1 MECWLIVYFQCWI
14 CSHAVWCLTCVVA
27 LEPGLLLKNL
37 FELAHPAA
45 VHVVNPMPKIIPGT
59 KHTELILQYL
69 FITHHF
75 LYFLTG
81 MLLVFM
87 SLTSVYL
94 CYVCHYE
101 EVLKVMRPTP
111 SQEMPT
117 EPSSQ
122 PSKAVPAYR
131 SLSQVFVSGSLCFQ
145 RKPRCRGTFL
155 LFFTSGMWDRERKR
169 VVTLYQEVPL

>member
-1 MECWLIVYFQCWI
+1 M
-14 CSHAVWCLTCVVA
+14 
-27 LEPGLLLKNL
+27 
-37 FELAHPAA
+37 
-45 VHVVNPMPKIIPGT
+45 
-59 KHTELILQYL
+59 ELILQYL

-75 LYFLTG
+75 LYFLAG

-101 EVLKVMRPTP
+101 EVLKVMRLTP

-117 EPSSQ
+117 ESSSQ

-131 SLSQVFVSGSLCFQ
+131 S
-145 RKPRCRGTFL
+145 
-155 LFFTSGMWDRERKR
+155 
-169 VVTLYQEVPL
+169 

>member
-1 MECWLIVYFQCWI
+1 
-14 CSHAVWCLTCVVA
+14 
-27 LEPGLLLKNL
+27 
-37 FELAHPAA
+37 
-45 VHVVNPMPKIIPGT
+45 MPKTIPGT
-59 KHTELILQYL
+59 KHMELILQYL

-94 CYVCHYE
+94 YYVCHYE

-155 LFFTSGMWDRERKR
+155 LFFFTSGMWDRERKR
-169 VVTLYQEVPL
+169 VVTLYQEVPLKPFVLEAIYGLELCTLLTLFIAGSSSDK

>member
-1 MECWLIVYFQCWI
+1 
-14 CSHAVWCLTCVVA
+14 
-27 LEPGLLLKNL
+27 
-37 FELAHPAA
+37 
-45 VHVVNPMPKIIPGT
+45 MPKTIPGT
-59 KHTELILQYL
+59 THMELILQYL

-75 LYFLTG
+75 LYFLAG

-101 EVLKVMRPTP
+101 EVLKVMRLTP

-131 SLSQVFVSGSLCFQ
+131 SWSQVFVSGSLCFL
-145 RKPRCRGTFL
+145 RKPHCRGTFFFHLWNWRPWEEKSCDIVSRSAFITLDVLEAIYGLELRTL
-155 LFFTSGMWDRERKR
+155 L
-169 VVTLYQEVPL
+169 TLFIAGSFSDK